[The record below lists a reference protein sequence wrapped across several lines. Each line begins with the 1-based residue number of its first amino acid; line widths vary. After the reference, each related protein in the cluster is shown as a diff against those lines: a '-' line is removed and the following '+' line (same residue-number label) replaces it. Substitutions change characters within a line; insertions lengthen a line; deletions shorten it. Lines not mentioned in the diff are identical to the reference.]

1 MSLLELSVVFSVME
15 FDSLR
20 SNSYYALF
28 KFYLNL
34 ICHPSQNR
42 NSPNLLLTK
51 MAVFLSIEYLTSPF
65 VYLQIIFSQSVHF

>member
-1 MSLLELSVVFSVME
+1 ME

-20 SNSYYALF
+20 SNSYYAPF

-51 MAVFLSIEYLTSPF
+51 MVVFLSTEYLISPF
-65 VYLQIIFSQSVHF
+65 VYLQIIFNQSAHF